1 MNVKETDRW
10 MEETL
15 QHINNQIHHPYLHDS
30 IGAPEFDENRL
41 SLLLF
46 PYQIKGNYSAKA
58 KSYVSTAML
67 IQTALDTH
75 EKVSNDQ
82 AGSLRIRQLTV
93 LAGDFYSGLYY
104 RTLAQMPDIELIR
117 RIAHAIQEI
126 NEHKIDITSSRPA
139 LIDSVIFSLTKIESA
154 IITEVFKHNGFEQFV
169 TLAED
174 LLVLHRLIKEEM
186 QYSSSGTSILFA
198 HLERTL
204 PKTTASLFREKQ
216 LRDLYV
222 DLVLHKKE
230 QIFGRLD
237 ELNLAVNSLK
247 GPIFSVLHSVIERPK
262 IYAEEG

>member
-1 MNVKETDRW
+1 MNVKDTNRW

-30 IGAPEFDENRL
+30 IGAPDFDENRL

-46 PYQIKGNYSAKA
+46 PYQIRGNYSVQD

-75 EKVSNDQ
+75 EKVSDDQ
-82 AGSLRIRQLTV
+82 TGSLRIRQLTV

-126 NEHKIDITSSRPA
+126 NEHKIDITSNMPA

-154 IITEVFKHNGFEQFV
+154 IITELFKHNGFDEYV
-169 TLAED
+169 ILAED
-174 LLVLHRLIKEEM
+174 LLVLHRLIKEEI
-186 QYSSSGTSILFA
+186 QYSSSGTSILFS

-204 PKTTASLFREKQ
+204 PKTTSLFREKQ
-216 LRDLYV
+216 LMDLYF

-230 QIFGRLD
+230 QIFRRLD
-237 ELNLAVNSLK
+237 ELNIPVNSLK
-247 GPIFSVLHSVIERPK
+247 GPIFSVLHSSIERPK